1 MSTYEKFRPA
11 VRKACNVIAMVA
23 MVSVFGIMCVLVVDI
38 ILRSTTE
45 SMAVRGTYELTE
57 MTMIIIIFL
66 GMAVTQMEKEHI
78 HVEMLVEKFP
88 FRLKSYIS
96 AIVSVFTTG
105 LAFITFYA
113 CVQQALSNAASGIS
127 TAVLF
132 IPLYPFAWIMATGMA
147 VLTAILVL
155 DTIDAFIQAITKKTP
170 VKEIVQEEPIAQEE
184 NVNEKNCY

>member
-1 MSTYEKFRPA
+1 MNTYEKFRPA
-11 VRKACNVIAMVA
+11 VRKACNVIAMIA
-23 MVSVFGIMCVLVVDI
+23 MVSVFVIMCVLVLDI
-38 ILRSTTE
+38 ILRATTE

-88 FRLKSYIS
+88 FKVKSYIG
-96 AIVSVFTTG
+96 AVVSVFTTG
-105 LAFITFYA
+105 LACITFYA
-113 CVQQALSNAASGIS
+113 CVQQALSNASSGIT

-132 IPLYPFAWIMATGMA
+132 IPLYPFAWIMAAGMA

-155 DTIDAFIQAITKKTP
+155 DTIDSFIQAIKKKTP
-170 VKEIVQEEPIAQEE
+170 ENEIAHEETVIQEDA
-184 NVNEKNCY
+184 